1 MGGFQRPATIA
12 ALLCAVLAGAPGAQS
27 ISPRE
32 SSQLSPRDRISQ
44 AAQLLEAT
52 GRAPE
57 ALKLLQPLVDDP
69 VIGADPSLAAQVFFH
84 VGWTY
89 FQLNEYARA
98 LDAQQRARH
107 AVRQA
112 ADPLLEAR
120 IVFNTGQIRKNRGEY
135 AESAALLEDALAR
148 YRALNDEGG
157 AGRALMVL
165 GSIQDLTGRHRDAL
179 DSYYA
184 ADRLF
189 GSASSFLKVRLLNE
203 IAITHKNLGNYQEAI
218 DLYTRALEGLSQ
230 YGDRYGQAM
239 VLNNLG
245 KAQELLGQADRAV
258 ASYQQAL
265 VIARDISERRGE
277 SVLLGNLGFIM
288 LARADLTRAA
298 DYFQQQL
305 QLTRDLGNRNEE
317 ANALSGLG
325 DVAFARGALA
335 EAKQYYE
342 RTAAMQ
348 RESGAQA
355 RLGSSLLAL
364 GNIAAREA
372 RWDVAAQQANDAL
385 QLAIKTESPELE
397 WKSRLTVARA
407 ARARGR
413 TAAALDEL
421 QASASIINDLRANVW
436 SDAGKI
442 GFVDGRQEVFEELAG
457 TLLDDGRTAQA
468 LEAAEAGRARAFAD
482 LLEQRHVR
490 AKAGGAAMML
500 DVRDALDAARQR
512 RPPSRGEDNAP
523 TPGTRGGGA
532 DLQATLARL
541 RSQDRELAS
550 LITAESPTHTE
561 IREIARRLNTTFVEY
576 LVTGQQ
582 LLCWVVSPAGEVRSV
597 VVDAPRKRLET
608 LTTDL
613 RTTLERSE
621 ADADTKLRDLHQLL
635 IAPIGAWLPSS
646 PDAVVVI
653 VAHGP
658 LALIPFA
665 ALENGRGTPLIER
678 HTLAF
683 APSIALYRYTADKRR
698 PSRAA
703 RSALIVADPEPPAS
717 SGMPVLPG
725 AREEGRQITGQ
736 LGTARARLLVGS
748 GASEA
753 VIKREAPERGILHFA
768 THGLIS
774 SEYPLASSLLLSAGE
789 GEDGYLRAD
798 EIFSLSLNADLV
810 VLSGCSTGLGRL
822 TGDGILGLSRAFI
835 YAGTPSVVASQWDVS
850 DRATAFLM
858 TRFYAEV
865 RENRGPAAAL
875 RRAQLETRRRFPQPV
890 LWAAFLVV
898 GEPQ

>member
-1 MGGFQRPATIA
+1 MGGLKRSATIA
-12 ALLCAVLAGAPGAQS
+12 AVLCAVLVGAPTAQS
-27 ISPRE
+27 VSPQ
-32 SSQLSPRDRISQ
+32 SSSELSPRDRISQ
-44 AAQLLEAT
+44 AARLLE
-52 GRAPE
+52 RMAPAPD
-57 ALKLLQPLVDDP
+57 ALKLLQPLIDDP
-69 VIGADPSLAAQVFFH
+69 AISADPALAAQTFFH

-89 FQLNEYARA
+89 FQMNEYARA
-98 LDAQQRARH
+98 LEAQLRARE

-112 ADPLLEAR
+112 GDPLLEAR

-135 AESAALLEDALAR
+135 SESMALLEDALAR
-148 YRALNDEGG
+148 YRALHDEGG

-165 GSIQDLTGRHRDAL
+165 GSVQDLTGRHREAL
-179 DSYYA
+179 DSYDA

-189 GSASSFLKVRLLNE
+189 GSAPSFLKVRLLNE

-218 DLYTRALEGLSQ
+218 DLYTRAFDGLSQ
-230 YGDRYGQAM
+230 YDDRYGQAM

-258 ASYQQAL
+258 ASYQRAL
-265 VIARDISERRGE
+265 IIAREIKERRGE
-277 SVLLGNLGFIM
+277 SVLLGNLGSIL
-288 LARADLTRAA
+288 LARGDLTRAA

-305 QLTRDLGNRNEE
+305 QLTRDLGNKNEE

-325 DVAFARGALA
+325 DVAFARGELA
-335 EAKQYYE
+335 EATQYYE

-355 RLGSSLLAL
+355 RLGSTLLGL
-364 GNIAAREA
+364 GQIAARER
-372 RWDVAAQQANDAL
+372 RWDTAAQHADAAL
-385 QLAIKTESPELE
+385 QLALKTESPELE
-397 WKSRLTVARA
+397 WKARLTVARA
-407 ARARGR
+407 ARARGSS
-413 TAAALDEL
+413 AAALDEL
-421 QASASIINDLRANVW
+421 RASASIINDLRANVW

-442 GFVDGRQEVFEELAG
+442 GFVDSRQEVFEELAAA
-457 TLLDDGRTAQA
+457 LLADGRAAQA

-490 AKAGGAAMML
+490 AKAGGAAMLL

-512 RPPSRGEDNAP
+512 RPVPAEEGAASDQ
-523 TPGTRGGGA
+523 GTRGGS
-532 DLQATLARL
+532 DLQTSLARL

-550 LITAESPTHTE
+550 LITAESPTHAE
-561 IREIARRLNTTFVEY
+561 IGEIAGRLKTTFVEY

-582 LLCWVVSPAGEVRSV
+582 LLCWVVPPAGDVRSV
-597 VVDAPRKRLET
+597 AVDAPRKRLEA
-608 LTTDL
+608 LTTEL
-613 RTTLERSE
+613 RTTLDQSSGA
-621 ADADTKLRDLHQLL
+621 ADRKLRELHDLL
-635 IAPIGAWLPSS
+635 IAPIGPWLPSS
-646 PDAVVVI
+646 PDAIVVI

-658 LALIPFA
+658 LALVPFA
-665 ALENGRGTPLIER
+665 ALENAAGTPLIER

-698 PSRAA
+698 LPGAG
-703 RSALIVADPEPPAS
+703 RSALIVADPLAPAS
-717 SGMPVLPG
+717 SGIPVLPG
-725 AREEGRQITGQ
+725 ARDEGRQIVRQ
-736 LGTARARLLVGS
+736 LGASRARLLVGS
-748 GASEA
+748 RASEA
-753 VIKREAPERGILHFA
+753 VIKREAPEQGILHFA
-768 THGLIS
+768 THGLVS
-774 SEYPLASSLLLSAGE
+774 SEYPLASSLLLSAGD

-835 YAGTPSVVASQWDVS
+835 YAGTPSVVVSQWDVS

-865 RENRGPAAAL
+865 RSHRGPAAAL
-875 RRAQLETRRRFPQPV
+875 RRAQLDTRKRFPQPA

-898 GEPQ
+898 GEAQ